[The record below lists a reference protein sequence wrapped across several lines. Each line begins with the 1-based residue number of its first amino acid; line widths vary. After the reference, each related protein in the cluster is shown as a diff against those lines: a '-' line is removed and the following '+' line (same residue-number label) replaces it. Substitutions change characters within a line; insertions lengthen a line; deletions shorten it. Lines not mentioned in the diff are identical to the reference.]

1 MKSFSFFNQ
10 LRSIT
15 TRRSL
20 PTLCLGL
27 YILFSQS
34 APFFLEMHNG
44 MVLVGFIHILLFALS
59 LLLILPLLNL
69 IITKITISNTYT
81 RTNTYRLKV
90 FLSFFCISFTILFL
104 WFLGSQ
110 PGSYS
115 SDSLSQYAQAY
126 YGKYNDWHPA
136 IHTLLFFTLPLKTTG
151 SVSAIIIFQIA
162 YFSLFMGYF
171 AQVICKYADLRTVI
185 LFVFCILA
193 SPFTLDILMFPWKD
207 IAFSL
212 ASATC
217 ILFSANIYFTNGKWI
232 EKRSHL
238 ILFSSAIALATL
250 FRHNGILFSLPL
262 LLAIIFFIPKKKWVV
277 LTILSITCILCIKGP
292 VYYFFDVSRPRYHT
306 IEIAGFPLSII
317 THVAK
322 ECPECLDSQT
332 SNFIKR
338 MVQPLPS
345 WKKYQKT
352 SGFNSIK
359 WKGIDAKVI
368 EEAGTVNI
376 IKMATKCFFAAPRHS
391 AIAILDLTSQVYTIN
406 TGTNIGTYID
416 PNSYGIQK
424 DNNLFFEH
432 LNERYRIFFEYSK
445 LNSIFSCIGTTLIL
459 MFCFITFKS
468 NLTNKQHLRR
478 LFLCLPIIIY
488 VFGTMLLLSGPDIRF
503 FFATQLVWPGIIIIC
518 IKENKEQP
526 GTQISTT

>member
-1 MKSFSFFNQ
+1 MKSFSFFNH

-20 PTLCLGL
+20 PSLCLGL

-44 MVLVGFIHILLFALS
+44 MLLIGFIHILLFALS

-69 IITKITISNTYT
+69 IITKITISNTYS

-151 SVSAIIIFQIA
+151 SVSAIIIFQIV

-171 AQVICKYADLRTVI
+171 AQVICKYADLRTVT

-212 ASATC
+212 TSATC
-217 ILFSANIYFTNGKWI
+217 ILFSANIYFTNGEWI

-238 ILFSSAIALATL
+238 ILFSSAIALTTL

-262 LLAIIFFIPKKKWVV
+262 LLATFFFIPKKKWLI

-332 SNFIKR
+332 SNFIKK
-338 MVQPLPS
+338 MVQPQPL
-345 WKKYQKT
+345 WRNYQKA

-359 WKGIDAKVI
+359 WKGINANVI
-368 EEAGTVNI
+368 EEAGTVSI
-376 IKMATKCFFAAPRHS
+376 IKMAVKCFFAAPRHS
-391 AIAILDLTSQVYTIN
+391 AIAILGLTNQVYAIN

-416 PNSYGIQK
+416 PNPYGIKK
-424 DNNLFFEH
+424 DNNPFFEH
-432 LNERYRIFFEYSK
+432 LNEQYRIFWESSK

-459 MFCFITFKS
+459 MLCFITFKS
-468 NLTNKQHLRR
+468 NFADKQHLKR

-503 FFATQLVWPGIIIIC
+503 FFVTQLAWPSMIIILT
-518 IKENKEQP
+518 KEKTEQP
-526 GTQISTT
+526 NTQASTI